1 MWWWCWYYIPPYHHL
16 IFTILPTNSLFQ
28 FKYCNVLVVEVRIQD
43 DDNFILSVFFLSMF
57 FNTNLVLG
65 VNTSELLNAF
75 LVWHYMFDFFCE
87 LHFISFSTKN
97 LRMILWFFLIIQFRL
112 FDFHLRW
119 GMWAVF
125 AIKVGFII
133 KTNLF
138 AIRKFNRILVKQN
151 SILNHNFYYGFSE

>member
-1 MWWWCWYYIPPYHHL
+1 MWWWWWCWYYIPPYHHL
-16 IFTILPTNSLFQ
+16 IFTILPPNSLFQ

-75 LVWHYMFDFFCE
+75 LVWHYMFDFFFFFE

-97 LRMILWFFLIIQFRL
+97 PRMILWFFSYYSIQVIWFS
-112 FDFHLRW
+112 FEMGD
-119 GMWAVF
+119 
-125 AIKVGFII
+125 VG
-133 KTNLF
+133 
-138 AIRKFNRILVKQN
+138 
-151 SILNHNFYYGFSE
+151 GFCY